1 MNQKEVKAT
10 EVVKGSIGTIA
21 SRWSKLD
28 GNRSTSLNR
37 KRQCAEL
44 TIPSLLPPVG
54 KTGEHEL
61 PTPYQ
66 GLGARGVNNLASKLL
81 LALFPPNAPFF
92 KMAVDDFTLQELTQE
107 EGQRAKVEAA
117 LNKIERAVMT
127 EMETQAHRVSMFLA
141 LKYMIALGDT
151 LLYLP
156 DKGGIKVYRPDQYVI
171 KRDPMGQVL
180 EMIIKEEVSMNVLPE
195 KLRSQKLPKEELS
208 EKGKHDF
215 DDTESLYTRVMRKGK
230 MWEVA
235 QEVDGQIVPKSQ
247 GTFPLDES
255 PWIPLRWTAVS
266 GEDYGRGHIEE
277 YLGDLRSLEALS
289 QAIVEGSAAAA
300 KVLFLVKPNGTTRIK
315 TLAESNNGDIKSGN
329 AEDVTVLQ
337 MNKFND
343 FRVAL
348 DTMGRI
354 EQRLSQAF
362 LLMSS
367 IQRDAERV
375 TAEEIRAMASE
386 LEDALGGVYSVLSQ
400 EAQMPILKRVMALMQ
415 KQGKLPTLP
424 NDKIKPMLSTGL
436 EALGRGHDLQKLQTL
451 VNVLAPLGPE
461 VLASNINIGDYI
473 TRTGTA
479 LGIDMAGLVKSEE
492 QKAQEQA
499 QAQQMQQQQMMMD
512 TMKSAAPQAVGALTK
527 EAAPQ
532 MVANMMNQ
540 QQPQQ

>member
-1 MNQKEVKAT
+1 MANRTQLNT
-10 EVVKGSIGTIA
+10 EGTKGSIGTLA

-28 GNRSTSLNR
+28 GSRSSILNR

-54 KTGEHEL
+54 TTETQSL

-92 KMAVDDFTLQELTQE
+92 KMAIDDFTLQELTQE
-107 EGQRAKVEAA
+107 EGQRAKVESA

-127 EMETQAHRVSMFLA
+127 EMETNAHRVSMFGA
-141 LKYMIALGDT
+141 LKYLVAIGDS

-156 DKGGIKVYRPDQYVI
+156 DAGGMKVFRLDHYCV

-180 EMIIKEEVSMNVLPE
+180 EIVIKEDVSMNVLPE
-195 KLRSQKLPKEELS
+195 KLRNKRLPKEELK
-208 EKGKHDF
+208 EGKHDI
-215 DDTESLYTRVMRKGK
+215 DETESLYTRIIRKGK
-230 MWEVA
+230 MWEVV
-235 QEVDGQIVPKSQ
+235 QEVDGQVVEGSQ
-247 GTFPLDES
+247 GTYPLDEC
-255 PWIPLRWTAVS
+255 PWIPLRWSAMD
-266 GEDYGRGHIEE
+266 GEDYGRGLVEE

-315 TLAESNNGDIKSGN
+315 TIADSNNGDIKSGN
-329 AEDVTVLQ
+329 VDDVSVLQ

-343 FRVAL
+343 FKVAL
-348 DTMGRI
+348 DCITKI

-367 IQRDAERV
+367 IQRNAERV

-400 EAQMPILKRVMALMQ
+400 EAQLPILKRVMALMQ
-415 KQGKLPTLP
+415 KNGKLPTLP

-451 VNVLAPLGPE
+451 IGILQPFGEPALADLNMPDFI
-461 VLASNINIGDYI
+461 S
-473 TRTGTA
+473 RCGTA
-479 LGIDMAGLVKSEE
+479 IGIDMSGLVKSPE
-492 QKAQEQA
+492 QKAQEQQA
-499 QAQQMQQQQMMMD
+499 AQQQQQQQMMME
-512 TMKSAAPQAVGALTK
+512 TMKSAAPQVAGAIAK
-527 EAAPQ
+527 EGAPQ
-532 MVANMMNQ
+532 MMQQMAGNQ
-540 QQPQQ
+540 GNQPQ